1 MKVWT
6 GDCYRLVPCTVEAAA
21 LREAGYELVEDDVE
35 APPAPSE
42 LPKPK
47 SKAPKAK

>member
-6 GDCYRLVPCTVEAAA
+6 GENYREVCCTVEAAA
-21 LREAGYELVEDDVE
+21 LREAGYDVVEDD
-35 APPAPSE
+35 APPPATTE

-47 SKAPKAK
+47 SKASKAK